1 MSMQE
6 HPELPSVEDALASDA
21 NVYLDD
27 LGELTVPAYVVAQTA
42 AKIRGDLV
50 DVWPEARADEI
61 DDAVR
66 AFTAF
71 YRQTLQTGVTG
82 FGSGNFDRI
91 HVKLR
96 PTTRFSRAS
105 SKSE

>member
-1 MSMQE
+1 MQE

-71 YRQTLQTGVTG
+71 YRQTLQTGVINYG
-82 FGSGNFDRI
+82 DARELGSRVASELRTSRI
-91 HVKLR
+91 
-96 PTTRFSRAS
+96 SRTSAIS
-105 SKSE
+105 G